1 MLGPPGPRSWATPR
15 ITAAPWWPPS
25 ALQRH
30 LWRED
35 VASEPCCREG
45 GPSLPGVQL
54 FCPGTH
60 SPAAGCPLPLL
71 RSRLCLVPQA
81 SLGLARAPGWWPVV
95 QVVLGSWGPVPGGGH
110 QTGWRLAALEHRG
123 LHCRPCC
130 DQWPVSHGLA
140 SGGCGETCKWPGLG
154 SCQPR
159 AWGRCVRWLLLWV
172 RTAGKLWVPGWP
184 SAPPACPH
192 PQAVLTHFQG
202 RAPAAHSSGA
212 RGGRDVET
220 ESRLFLAWK
229 ESYSPTLLTPREKQE
244 GGRAALRAF
253 GSCPGR
259 GSGALGGAPVLG
271 VGGPLLHF
279 TAPGVGGGGETG
291 CSPHQSQ
298 FRYTRSPRPTRGESV
313 FQVGV

>member
-1 MLGPPGPRSWATPR
+1 M
-15 ITAAPWWPPS
+15 
-25 ALQRH
+25 
-30 LWRED
+30 
-35 VASEPCCREG
+35 ASEPWCREG

-54 FCPGTH
+54 FCPETQ

-81 SLGLARAPGWWPVV
+81 SLGLARAPGWCPVV

-184 SAPPACPH
+184 SAPPACPR

-202 RAPAAHSSGA
+202 RAPAAHSSGSKGWE
-212 RGGRDVET
+212 RRGNRISPFPGLERKLLSHPPYTEGKTGGR
-220 ESRLFLAWK
+220 ES
-229 ESYSPTLLTPREKQE
+229 
-244 GGRAALRAF
+244 
-253 GSCPGR
+253 C
-259 GSGALGGAPVLG
+259 GALGGAPVLG

-279 TAPGVGGGGETG
+279 TAPGVGGERRAVLPINPSSGAPGPPAPQGENLFSRLG
-291 CSPHQSQ
+291 C
-298 FRYTRSPRPTRGESV
+298 E
-313 FQVGV
+313 